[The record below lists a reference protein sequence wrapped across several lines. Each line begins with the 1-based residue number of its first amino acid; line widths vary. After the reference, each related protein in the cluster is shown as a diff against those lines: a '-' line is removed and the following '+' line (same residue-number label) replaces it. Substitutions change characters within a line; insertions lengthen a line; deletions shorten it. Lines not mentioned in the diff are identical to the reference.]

1 MNIYDIAREA
11 GVSISTVSRV
21 LNNKSRVS
29 PKTVEKV
36 RAVMERCNYTPSA
49 VARGL
54 VNKSLRTIGIVTVD
68 IRGIHYASLAY
79 NVLQKLN
86 TLGYNC
92 LFCNAGYEQAEQ
104 EQNIANISRNCIDG
118 IIFIGSTFQ
127 MPFIQKII
135 AAYLSVLPVVMI
147 NADLDLPNIY
157 SVCCDDKKG
166 AAKATAFL
174 LAHGHKNIC
183 YIGRQLVTASGK
195 EKLEGYKEQLKKAG
209 YTAHI
214 YMGDNSIEDGAALV
228 RRALE
233 ASDPYTAY
241 IFEHDMQAVGGVNV
255 LTQAGARIPQDVEV
269 ISYNNSVLSLATT
282 PQLSSV
288 DNKPY
293 LIGTKAAEL
302 LDDVIH
308 GKDVA
313 RKVVYGPNL
322 VLRGSTRTE

>member
-1 MNIYDIAREA
+1 MNIYDIAKEA
-11 GVSISTVSRV
+11 GVSIATVSRV

-92 LFCNAGYEQAEQ
+92 LFCNAGYDKAEQ

-118 IIFIGSTFQ
+118 VIFIGSTFQ
-127 MPFIQKII
+127 TPFIQKVIGS
-135 AAYLSVLPVVMI
+135 YLSDLPVVMI
-147 NADLDLPNIY
+147 NADLDLPNVY

-166 AAKATAFL
+166 AAQAVAFL
-174 LAHGHKNIC
+174 AGHGHRQIC
-183 YIGRQLVTASGK
+183 YVGRQTVTASGT
-195 EKLEGYKEQLKKAG
+195 EKLNGYKEQMKKAG
-209 YTAHI
+209 CPPHT
-214 YMGDNSIEDGAALV
+214 YMGENSIEGGAEQV
-228 RRALE
+228 RRALQDG
-233 ASDPYTAY
+233 AGYTAY
-241 IFEHDMQAVGGVNV
+241 IFEHDMQAVGGMNV
-255 LTQAGARIPQDVEV
+255 LAQAGVRIPQDVEV

-282 PQLSSV
+282 PHLSSV
-288 DNKPY
+288 DNK
-293 LIGTKAAEL
+293 LHQIGTKAAEL

-313 RKVVYGPNL
+313 RKVVYAPSL
-322 VLRGSTRTE
+322 VLRASTRPG